1 MTEEQTNVIPEEQ
14 PREKMNPWLRLS
26 LLLNGITLLAVIILF
41 ILLLGRKSDPVGPGK
56 GQLAQMKTTSGQ
68 TTIAFVNSDRIL
80 DEYTLVTR
88 LRDNLETASQK
99 KKNDLEARQK
109 KYEEDASYFQEQ
121 VQKQSISEEDAQ
133 MIYEKLMLEQQKLYD
148 LKESYGDELARQE
161 MDMNMLLLD
170 SVTNFLKRYNYNF
183 RFDYILGYNSNGNIL
198 LANDTLDLTD
208 DVVEQLNREYSEK
221 YPETK

>member
-1 MTEEQTNVIPEEQ
+1 MTEEPMNVIPEEK
-14 PREKMNPWLRLS
+14 PRERTNTWLRLS
-26 LLLNGITLLAVIILF
+26 LVLNAISLLAVIILF
-41 ILLLGRKSDPVGPGK
+41 FLVLGGKSNDEGPGK
-56 GQLAQMKTTSGQ
+56 GQLAQIKTTSGQ

-80 DEYTLVTR
+80 EEYTLVAN
-88 LRDNLETASQK
+88 LRDNLEAESQK
-99 KKNDLEARQK
+99 RKNDLDARQK

-133 MIYEKLMLEQQKLYD
+133 VIYEKLMLEQQKLYD

-170 SVTNFLKRYNYNF
+170 SVTNFLKRYNTQF

-208 DVVEQLNREYSEK
+208 EVVEQLNREYSAK
-221 YPETK
+221 YPEPK